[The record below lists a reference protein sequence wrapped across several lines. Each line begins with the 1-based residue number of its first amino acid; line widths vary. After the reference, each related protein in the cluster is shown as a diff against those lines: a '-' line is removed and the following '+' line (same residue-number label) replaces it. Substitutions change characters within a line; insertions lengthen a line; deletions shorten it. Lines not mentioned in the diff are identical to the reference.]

1 MEKMFGT
8 KTSEKQR
15 WSRPNAATR
24 KCRMFLPSRYVTK
37 DNSKCS
43 YYVITNLPREDP
55 SCSKKSEPF
64 VAYLVTNRGYD
75 TDKSNDHLTN
85 QRRRFLRVHGTS
97 IHQES
102 TTSHEERCL
111 VNQITTSDKRHRMER

>member
-1 MEKMFGT
+1 
-8 KTSEKQR
+8 
-15 WSRPNAATR
+15 
-24 KCRMFLPSRYVTK
+24 MFLPSQYVTK
-37 DNSKCS
+37 DNSKLC
-43 YYVITNLPREDP
+43 YNKPPQRGPILFQ
-55 SCSKKSEPF
+55 KSEPF